1 MSLFAQP
8 KIIYPE
14 TTDHANFAY
23 DEDGM
28 VAEKTCFI
36 LTGKHLQYLQATLS
50 SELFEVAY
58 RKIFSSI
65 ELGKRAYQ
73 YNKHA
78 LVEVPIAQQGLTHW
92 TNTDDFFFDLYRL
105 TQEEINYVKM
115 EMKRFNAESE
125 CES

>member
-1 MSLFAQP
+1 MSLFSRP
-8 KIIYPE
+8 KIVYPE
-14 TTDHANFAY
+14 TTDHAKFAY
-23 DEDGM
+23 DEKGM

-65 ELGKRAYQ
+65 ELGKHAYQ

-78 LVEVPIAQQGLTHW
+78 LVQLPISQKGLTNW
-92 TNTDDFFFDLYRL
+92 ARSDDFFFDLYRL
-105 TQEEINYVKM
+105 TQEEINYVRL
-115 EMKRFNAESE
+115 EMSRFDSE
-125 CES
+125 EEV